1 MGNSVENKMQIS
13 KNKINATGL
22 ILVVKIKN
30 ALELSKNDS
39 LNFTLQN
46 FDDTNLK
53 SRTLGNWIL
62 AKEKADKIQYIIG
75 VNTGGEN
82 LVVSAYK
89 VTHYERFQTKN
100 GRWRYRFHSTSNS
113 DSLLKELGIYQ
124 KKIYDLN
131 FGHGAEKT
139 YIEN

>member
-1 MGNSVENKMQIS
+1 MQIS
-13 KNKINATGL
+13 KDDIKATGL

-30 ALELSKNDS
+30 ALELSKNDN
-39 LNFTLQN
+39 LDFTLQN

-62 AKEKADKIQYIIG
+62 AKEKADRVQYIIG
-75 VNTGGEN
+75 VNTGREN

-89 VTHYERFQTKN
+89 VTHYERFQTTN
-100 GRWRYRFHSTSNS
+100 GRWRYRFHSASNS
-113 DSLLKELGIYQ
+113 DLLLKELGIYQ
-124 KKIYDLN
+124 KRIYDLN
-131 FGHGAEKT
+131 FGSGSEKS